1 MLTGKQIAVVV
12 TGGIAAYKVPGLV
25 RRLIKAGASV
35 RVALTPAAERFV
47 TAETLEVLTKYP
59 VLREGA
65 AYPDPVAHIALAD
78 WADLSVVVPATAN
91 SLGKMAQGLAD
102 NEALS
107 SLLANQGSIVFVPA
121 MNHKMWA
128 NPAVQRNVARLR
140 ADGHYVLE
148 PGFGFLAEGYEGKG
162 RMPEIEEIYAGI
174 EAFFACQNLDQP
186 LDLTGQR
193 LVISAGG
200 TEEPIDPVR
209 YLSNRSSGKMGTA
222 LAHVALLAGAQV
234 TLVQTP
240 SAQTL
245 PVLPGIECRQV
256 TTAQELY
263 TAMHEEIQS
272 ADILVMAAAV
282 SDYRAAQAA
291 DQKIKKQDQDQGLRL
306 ELAENP
312 DILAS
317 LPKDKAY
324 VIGFAAETQ
333 HVVDYARQKLEKKGA
348 HMIVA
353 NDVSQ
358 AGIGFA
364 SEDNAVQIVT
374 PTDVLAVGKQSK
386 YGIAAQILA
395 QAIKERK

>member
-25 RRLIKAGASV
+25 RLLIRAGASV

-47 TAETLEVLTKYP
+47 TAETFEVLTKYP
-59 VLREGA
+59 VLREGGT
-65 AYPDPVAHIALAD
+65 YPDPVAHIALAD
-78 WADLSVVVPATAN
+78 WADLSVMVPATAN
-91 SLGKMAQGLAD
+91 SLGKVAQGIAD

-107 SLLANQGSIVFVPA
+107 SLLANAGPAVFVPA
-121 MNHKMWA
+121 MNYKMWA
-128 NPAVQRNVARLR
+128 NPGVQRNVARLR
-140 ADGHYVLE
+140 GDGHAVLE
-148 PGFGFLAEGYEGKG
+148 PATGFLAEGYEEKG

-174 EAFFACQNLDQP
+174 EAFFACQALDQP
-186 LDLTGQR
+186 LDLSGQR

-200 TEEPIDPVR
+200 TEEALDPVR

-222 LAHVALLAGAQV
+222 LAHVALLAGGRV

-240 SAQTL
+240 SAQRL
-245 PVLPGIECRQV
+245 PVLPGIKTRPV
-256 TTAQELY
+256 TTAQELDQ
-263 TAMHEEIQS
+263 AMHEEIQE
-272 ADILVMAAAV
+272 ADFLVMAAAV
-282 SDYRAAQAA
+282 SDYRAAHAS
-291 DQKIKKQDQDQGLRL
+291 DQKIKKQDQDQALHL
-306 ELAENP
+306 DLAENP

-317 LPKDKAY
+317 LPKDQAF

-333 HVVDYARQKLEKKGA
+333 HVVDYAQQKLEKKGA

-358 AGIGFA
+358 SDIGFA
-364 SEDNAVQIVT
+364 SEDNAVHLVT
-374 PTDVLAVGKQSK
+374 PTEVRSIAKQSK

-395 QAIKERK
+395 QALKEKK

>member
-25 RRLIKAGASV
+25 RSLIKAGASV

-65 AYPDPVAHIALAD
+65 AYPDSVGHIALAD

-91 SLGKMAQGLAD
+91 SLGKVAQGLAD

-162 RMPEIEEIYAGI
+162 RMPEIEEIHAGI

-240 SAQTL
+240 SAQNL
-245 PVLPGIECRQV
+245 PVLPGITTRQV

-333 HVVDYARQKLEKKGA
+333 RVVDYARQKLEKKGA
-348 HMIVA
+348 QMIVA

-374 PTDVLAVGKQSK
+374 PTDVLAVAKQSK
-386 YGIAAQILA
+386 YGIAAHILA
-395 QAIKERK
+395 QALKERE